1 MRSCWTVWHKAYP
14 QIPPGN
20 LNFYIEEQGPVQGWC
35 QEIRLFAAAAK
46 AAGPNLNR
54 RTFVEALSK
63 IKNFPGGYSPI
74 LSYGTDK
81 FSGPTEYRVVQLHT
95 NSPPSSLCKT
105 PKGNIPPQTVCWI
118 VKQQWQ
124 KLPQT

>member
-46 AAGPNLNR
+46 AAGRNLNR

-63 IKNFPGGYSPI
+63 ITNFPGGLLARPE
-74 LSYGTDK
+74 LRTGQVLRADQVP
-81 FSGPTEYRVVQLHT
+81 GGRAPHQLAADEPVQDAQ
-95 NSPPSSLCKT
+95 
-105 PKGNIPPQTVCWI
+105 GNIPPQSVCWI